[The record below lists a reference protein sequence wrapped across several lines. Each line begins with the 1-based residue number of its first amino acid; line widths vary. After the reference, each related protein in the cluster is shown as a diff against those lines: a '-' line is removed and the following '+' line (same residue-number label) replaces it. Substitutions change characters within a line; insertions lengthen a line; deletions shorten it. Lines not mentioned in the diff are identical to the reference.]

1 MISRAMSIRLTA
13 VSIAGVGVG
22 YEDPPL
28 GGGSV
33 SPGGTAGAPYM
44 NGRFTAAADD
54 TTGTPTFYIR
64 WVPATS
70 MATPMTQDFIQQV
83 SIYDNGG
90 TLLRTYA
97 TAPGAGA
104 TFSSNSTS
112 LQWSWATA
120 AGFVAGQTYRIEVS

>member
-1 MISRAMSIRLTA
+1 MS
-13 VSIAGVGVG
+13 
-22 YEDPPL
+22 
-28 GGGSV
+28 GS
-33 SPGGTAGAPYM
+33 
-44 NGRFTAAADD
+44 FTAIADD

-64 WVPATS
+64 WMPGVS
-70 MATPMTQDFIQQV
+70 MVTPMTQGFIQQV

-97 TAPGAGA
+97 TAPGFGA
-104 TFSSNSTS
+104 TFFSNSTT